1 MPTNVALERDLNA
14 LATEFRS
21 AIATLSA
28 GITQPADTV
37 PLLLDIAPGTVGA
50 RVDALE
56 ERIALADRR
65 AIVAEERVAD
75 LVLELRE
82 GQQQLRSMRVA
93 VEDLRQQVESLAFR
107 PASPA
112 QERRGAAAEDGGK
125 CLPART
131 GSLAGLPAPAG
142 SLPGLSAP
150 GESLADTDVRPS
162 RSGPHAIASS
172 TSNNAPTPIPFP
184 IPSEVPSPTFPS
196 TFPPSTFPPSPPV
209 AVRSTSGHP
218 VSGDPDSLRDHL
230 AVRSTSVHPVAGDPA
245 GDSLRDHLAV
255 GSTSVHPV
263 SGDPAGNSLRDHLA
277 VRSTSVHRFL
287 PDIEIFTGED
297 PSRAPGWFRRLD
309 NFVSAQTSLLPGDA
323 QRIGYLKSRLDGAA
337 DRWIPQ
343 WEQDNPTVGGS
354 YLALRQA
361 LELAFRDRQQ
371 RARAVAAV
379 QKMKQGSQTV
389 QDYAMAFRDQAA
401 LTGYPPNV
409 LLDCFRDG
417 LDAEIRLTIAGY
429 QYAPATYALYVDTAI
444 ATDFSLRQAMAMIPP
459 STPSTTGS
467 VQGRPFCNKCGRNGH
482 FTRDCRVS
490 RGPGA
495 GAGSSVG
502 QGFQ

>member
-1 MPTNVALERDLNA
+1 MFTR
-14 LATEFRS
+14 
-21 AIATLSA
+21 
-28 GITQPADTV
+28 
-37 PLLLDIAPGTVGA
+37 
-50 RVDALE
+50 
-56 ERIALADRR
+56 ADRKFSR
-65 AIVAEERVAD
+65 FTRHG
-75 LVLELRE
+75 R
-82 GQQQLRSMRVA
+82 
-93 VEDLRQQVESLAFR
+93 
-107 PASPA
+107 
-112 QERRGAAAEDGGK
+112 
-125 CLPART
+125 
-131 GSLAGLPAPAG
+131 
-142 SLPGLSAP
+142 SLPEVYPTP
-150 GESLADTDVRPS
+150 GESLPDTDTDIRRT

-172 TSNNAPTPIPFP
+172 TSNNAPPPIPFP

-230 AVRSTSVHPVAGDPA
+230 AVRSTSGHSVSGDP
-245 GDSLRDHLAV
+245 DSLRDHLAV
-255 GSTSVHPV
+255 RSTSVHPV

-354 YLALRQA
+354 YQALRQA
-361 LELAFRDRQQ
+361 LEVAFSDRQQ

-379 QKMKQGSQTV
+379 QKMKQGSLTV
-389 QDYAMAFRDQAA
+389 QDYAMAFRDQAV

-409 LLDCFRDG
+409 LLDCFMDG
-417 LDAEIRLTIAGY
+417 LDAKIRLTIAGY
-429 QYAPATYALYVDTAI
+429 QNAPTTYALYVNTAI
-444 ATDFSLRQAMAMIPP
+444 ALISLFARQQEQYPP
-459 STPSTTGS
+459 PPHHQLQAQCRGA
-467 VQGRPFCNKCGRNGH
+467 PFA
-482 FTRDCRVS
+482 T
-490 RGPGA
+490 
-495 GAGSSVG
+495 SVG
-502 QGFQ
+502 GMVISQGIVGLAGDQGQGQGPLWGRVFSESWGAIPTPGYTDWEPCKGQSGGGRT